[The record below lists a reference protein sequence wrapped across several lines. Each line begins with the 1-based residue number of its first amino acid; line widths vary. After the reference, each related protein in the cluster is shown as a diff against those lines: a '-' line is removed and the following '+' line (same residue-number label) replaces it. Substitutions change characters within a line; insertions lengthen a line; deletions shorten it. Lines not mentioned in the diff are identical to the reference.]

1 MGRCRHP
8 RALSLSR
15 LRSRALRKP
24 LRCPLMEMSKLRLKG
39 APKRGFTLIET
50 LVAMFI
56 LCVGLVALA
65 SLAAQTLSGTTR
77 THYSAL
83 TADLASE
90 KLEDLSR
97 WPTFDPNIYAAPGT
111 TVGGLASDQSASV
124 TSGGIPTELVNYY
137 DDVEISDSQGA
148 IAETVSQVSGGVT

>member
-1 MGRCRHP
+1 
-8 RALSLSR
+8 
-15 LRSRALRKP
+15 
-24 LRCPLMEMSKLRLKG
+24 MEMSKLRLKG

-124 TSGGIPTELVNYY
+124 TSGGIPTP
-137 DDVEISDSQGA
+137 SSC
-148 IAETVSQVSGGVT
+148 TVAVTRFPERPRRIWMRPLGRASRMACSALLMRFRKI